1 MKKIFLPLFIIIL
14 TLCCLC
20 SCGYNSS
27 QNKENQTSTSNKTTA
42 SDVSES
48 GSKSSQG
55 DTVVVPNVVGINKD
69 EAVKKLEGLGLIV
82 ETGYKHLQKDQQG
95 NLYLDNEV
103 LEQSIRAGTIVAPN
117 TSISLTYNTN
127 TEAYASEIKSDGTV
141 NLSSLLLWH
150 PDNDEILIPEYYDGK
165 KVSSISTALLE
176 IIEIREQT
184 RTRKILI
191 PKNVAIEENG
201 VSIEDS
207 KLNNYNIIRY

>member
-1 MKKIFLPLFIIIL
+1 MKKISLIVLSFITII
-14 TLCCLC
+14 CCLC
-20 SCGYNSS
+20 ACGNSS
-27 QNKENQTSTSNKTTA
+27 SQSTNNQPSTSNKTTA

-55 DTVVVPNVVGINKD
+55 DTVVVPNVVGMDKD

-82 ETGYKHLQKDQQG
+82 ETGYKHLQKDQQR

-103 LEQSIRAGTIVAPN
+103 LEQSISAGTIVVPN

-127 TEAYASEIKSDGTV
+127 TEAYASEVKSDGTV
-141 NLSSLLLWH
+141 NLSLLLLWR

-165 KVSSISTALLE
+165 KVSSMSTALLFS
-176 IIEIREQT
+176 IVTNEQI

-191 PKNVAIEENG
+191 PNDVIIEEDSG
-201 VSIEDS
+201 AVEDY
-207 KLNNYNIIRY
+207 KLNIIRY